1 MNAQLKYILI
11 DSLVEVAEHIRQEPG
26 NLAHLVEGITLYHV
40 VVEGTMALAGQRS
53 ILEAYRTN
61 GLFPAFRGGFA
72 SVGRDESAPGDFWVW
87 FLSEASHSGSSLAPI
102 VPHPADH
109 YC

>member
-61 GLFPAFRGGFA
+61 GLFPAFRGGFSA
-72 SVGRDESAPGDFWVW
+72 LARDESRRVGFCGEVLREMIQPDAAYARGFPF
-87 FLSEASHSGSSLAPI
+87 SLAK
-102 VPHPADH
+102 
-109 YC
+109 Y